1 MKQHTDKIS
10 ARWVKDHISM
20 VELLDHLG
28 YPPPRMVG
36 KERKYISML
45 RDSDTTPSL
54 SVDDKAGTWY
64 DHGEGKGGNIIDFGR
79 LYWRNLTFS
88 EVLEK
93 IVAVTNAEH
102 RLEFSAPV
110 RRQKQQQPKEPNYH
124 ILKIQEVGLNQAIT
138 EYLQNRGV
146 WEPAKGRL
154 KEVYYYVEDEQKKRN
169 SFFAA
174 GWQNENGSWE
184 IRSTLDFKGCL
195 GNKAISFIPRNEQS
209 LAVFEGFFDY
219 LSWLTENPFADES
232 VLVLNS
238 LSLLQ
243 VGIEKAGGFSVVS
256 TYFDNDTTGRK
267 ATLTFKAALPQAID
281 RSSIYEGYNDYND
294 KTVAELNQHELHR

>member
-1 MKQHTDKIS
+1 MKQHPNKIS
-10 ARWVKDHISM
+10 ARWVKDHISI
-20 VELLDHLG
+20 VELLDNLG
-28 YPPPRMVG
+28 FPPPKPVG

-45 RDSDTTPSL
+45 RDSDTAPSF
-54 SVDDKAGTWY
+54 SVDEKAGTWY
-64 DHGEGKGGNIIDFGR
+64 DHGEGKGGNIIDFAR
-79 LYWRNLTFS
+79 LYWSSLTFP

-102 RLEFSAPV
+102 RHDISAPV

-138 EYLQNRGV
+138 EYLQSRGV

-169 SFFAA
+169 NFFAA

-195 GNKAISFIPRNEQS
+195 GHKAISFIPGNDKS

-219 LSWLTENPFADES
+219 LSWLTENPFADAS
-232 VLVLNS
+232 VLVLNT

-243 VGIEKAGGFSVVS
+243 AGIKKAEDFADVS
-256 TYFDNDTTGRK
+256 TYFDNDPSGRK
-267 ATLTFKAALPQAID
+267 ASRAFKTALPQAID
-281 RSSIYEGYNDYND
+281 RSAIYEGYNDYND
-294 KTVAELNQHELHR
+294 KIVAELDNYGLYR